1 MGDPSSTAHSTI
13 VVVVSFVV
21 VIVIFFIST
30 KGNVFR
36 LSFFSS
42 RVCIFRAEGV
52 STKKGR
58 IFGRWRAPVL
68 SGLRVIVCCRAGRRQ
83 NCNEGID
90 RTRRRRR
97 ERERERDEEIY
108 FVVAQ

>member
-13 VVVVSFVV
+13 VVVVCFVV

-42 RVCIFRAEGV
+42 RVCIFLAEGV

-68 SGLRVIVCCRAGRRQ
+68 SGLRVIVCCREGRTQNRNEGRQ
-83 NCNEGID
+83 N
-90 RTRRRRR
+90 TSL
-97 ERERERDEEIY
+97 ERGEEIY
-108 FVVAQ
+108 FVVTQ